1 MATSKQKNITKT
13 LARFYK
19 KPVTKV
25 SLELFFSLFAIIFF
39 TVFAIKPTLE
49 TIAGLVKEIE
59 DKEQLN
65 EQLQRKVVSLATAQ
79 EEYQRLS
86 SKIHFLDQ
94 AIPTQP
100 QLVYSLKIVERLAT
114 ENNIVINSIRLPEIP
129 DEKSQHSATTAL
141 NRVDIYLNVSVLGD
155 YQSIRDMVSS
165 LHQYRRSLIVEEVTF
180 SVEDKMET
188 QQLRAALSIRV
199 PYFGVN
205 SAK

>member
-1 MATSKQKNITKT
+1 MATVKQKNITKT

-59 DKEQLN
+59 EKQELN
-65 EQLQRKVVSLATAQ
+65 EQLQRKVVSLTTAQ

-86 SKIHFLDQ
+86 PKIHFLDQ

-100 QLVYSLKIVERLAT
+100 QLVYSLKIIERVAT
-114 ENNIVINSIRLPEIP
+114 ENNIVISSIRLPEVP
-129 DEKSQHSATTAL
+129 DENSSHSAVATL
-141 NRVDIYLNVSVLGD
+141 NRIDLYLNVSILGD
-155 YQSIRDMVSS
+155 YRSIRDMVTS
-165 LHQYRRSLIVEEVTF
+165 LHQYRRSLVVEEVTF
-180 SVEDKMET
+180 SVQDKVTT
-188 QQLRAALSIRV
+188 QQLSASLSIRV
-199 PYFGVN
+199 PYFGVS